1 MNPFQRPRGS
11 CRDYLLLS
19 RLYCRLW
26 NYTRSCASTILST
39 RGLYHR
45 SGIHCVQCHPAPKVR
60 YLVVF
65 IITYLCFDDAIY
77 GANFNALGGI
87 KVTFA
92 FDTGSCVNDIQSA
105 IAFGDGIG
113 GTFGQACAAG
123 DAFF

>member
-1 MNPFQRPRGS
+1 MGPVVITFYYP
-11 CRDYLLLS
+11 DY
-19 RLYCRLW
+19 
-26 NYTRSCASTILST
+26 TV
-39 RGLYHR
+39 G
-45 SGIHCVQCHPAPKVR
+45 SGITPDHVLQRFSALVGFTTDREFTACSVTLPRRFR
-60 YLVVF
+60 YLVVC
-65 IITYLCFDDAIY
+65 IITCLCFDDTVY